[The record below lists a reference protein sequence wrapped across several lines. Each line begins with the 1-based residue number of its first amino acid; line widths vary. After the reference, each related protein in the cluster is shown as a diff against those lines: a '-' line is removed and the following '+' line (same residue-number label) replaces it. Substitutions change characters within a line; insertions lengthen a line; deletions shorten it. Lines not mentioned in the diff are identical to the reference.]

1 MKFVYLNIVFLL
13 LIAVSA
19 FSQEKVELKN
29 ADQLQGSVKD
39 GKNVRE
45 ATGNVI
51 LQQGNITVYCN
62 SATQYIDDNMVDL
75 RGNVRIIQD
84 TLTLLTSHGMYYGN
98 EKRATGNGGITLKDQ
113 NATLTAS
120 SGVYYFNEAKAI
132 FNGNVHVVNPEYDI
146 TSDKLTYFRNTED
159 SYADGNVT
167 VTTDSAVVTAEKVDF
182 FKRQGKT
189 QAYQNAKLVSDSTI
203 ITADTLT
210 NFSLEKKSYATGNV
224 KIVSEN
230 NNTIVFGDYLENY
243 EKENHTKVTGHA
255 RLIYAEEDKDTLFIY
270 SKSMEA
276 FRNDPEYYVATD
288 SVETIRGDFL
298 SKSGLSTYYADS
310 ETVSLSILPIV
321 WQNNSQMTGDS
332 IYADLPGKKL
342 QTIYI
347 RKLEELPGTR
357 SSFVISQNAEE
368 GFPDRYNQVK
378 GTDITMHF
386 QDEKIHNVDVT
397 GSAQSIYYLFEEK
410 KANGVNRAEG
420 KNMKIDFD
428 DDEQVVKIVIES
440 DPEGQYIPE
449 IKIPG
454 ENLILNGF
462 DFREDKPE
470 KQY

>member
-1 MKFVYLNIVFLL
+1 MKSILINIAVLL
-13 LIAVSA
+13 LVTATG

-29 ADQLQGSVKD
+29 ADQLKGSVIE

-62 SATQYIDDNMVDL
+62 SATQYLDENYVDL

-84 TLTLLTSHGMYYGN
+84 TLTLLTSHGIYYGN
-98 EKRATGNGGITLKDQ
+98 EKRANGSGGITLKDQ
-113 NATLTAS
+113 NATLTAN
-120 SGVYYFNEAKAI
+120 SGIYYFNDAKAI
-132 FNGNVHVVNPEYDI
+132 FTGNVHVVNPDYDI
-146 TSDKLTYFRNTED
+146 TSDKLTYLRNTED
-159 SYADGNVT
+159 SFADGNVT

-182 FKRQGKT
+182 YKHQGKT
-189 QAYQNAKLVSDSTI
+189 QAYQNAKLESDSTI

-210 NFSLEKKSYATGNV
+210 NFSIEKKSFANGKV
-224 KIVSEN
+224 KIVSLN
-230 NNTIVFGDYLENY
+230 NNTVVYGDYLENY
-243 EKENHTKVTGHA
+243 EKENHTKVTGNA

-270 SKSMEA
+270 SKKMEA
-276 FRNDPEYYVATD
+276 FRNKPEYYTATD

-310 ETVSLSILPIV
+310 ETVSLSLEPIV
-321 WQNNSQMTGDS
+321 WQKNSQMTGDS

-347 RKLEELPGTR
+347 RKLETLPGTKN
-357 SSFVISQNAEE
+357 SFVISQNADK
-368 GFPDRYNQVK
+368 GFPDRYNQIK

-386 QDEKIHNVDVT
+386 EDEKIHKADVV
-397 GSAQSIYYLFEEK
+397 GSAQSIYYLFEEQ

-420 KNMKIDFD
+420 KNMVINFD
-428 DDEQVVKIVIES
+428 STEQVSKILIDS
-440 DPEGQYIPE
+440 DPVGQYIPE

-454 ENLILNGF
+454 EKLILPEF
-462 DFREDKPE
+462 IFRKDKPVRRN
-470 KQY
+470 